1 MLRRFA
7 KDDRGALCAGPEQH
21 RQDTKKRVIADDDVD
36 MDVAQDLLQRRVLQ
50 RNSVDED
57 VPQDDATPNKPRR
70 ACRQALQI
78 GNERS
83 DVLKVGIRAGGKRA
97 KPCADPFEARSE
109 GIAR

>member
-1 MLRRFA
+1 MQDGRAA

-57 VPQDDATPNKPRR
+57 VPRTMRLRTSLGVPAGR
-70 ACRQALQI
+70 LFSS
-78 GNERS
+78 GMNE
-83 DVLKVGIRAGGKRA
+83 AM
-97 KPCADPFEARSE
+97 F
-109 GIAR
+109 